1 MATRFAARRKR
12 AGPKSARR
20 PVPCTTLMKE
30 GPWGPGTYGRRRRRR
45 RRVVCPSPIMPRP
58 RVVV

>member
-1 MATRFAARRKR
+1 MHDADEG
-12 AGPKSARR
+12 GPVGA
-20 PVPCTTLMKE
+20 
-30 GPWGPGTYGRRRRRR
+30 WPGTYARRRRRR